1 MKKTDNKSIRAL
13 IVDDE
18 PPSIELLKVMLAEYG
33 DIEII
38 GSCTSGTEAGPM
50 IRTMRP
56 DVVFLD
62 IQMPGKKGFDVLQ
75 ELDHDNLPFVVFV
88 TAYDEYAVKAFESHA
103 VDYLLKPVD
112 YDRLR
117 VTVERVRDLVDQE
130 EEKSASAEVMT
141 FERTGRSRDYLQRIL
156 LRKSGKISILK
167 ITDVDVIEADGDY
180 LKFLVRD
187 RSYLMREKLGGL
199 EKSLDPAHFVRVH
212 RSTIVNISR
221 IKEMERTFNQDH
233 IITLL
238 DGKQIQLSRRYFDHV
253 MKVLR
258 SAPLSTPT

>member
-1 MKKTDNKSIRAL
+1 MKKESIRAV

-18 PPSIELLKVMLAEYG
+18 PPSVELLKVMLLDYA
-33 DIEII
+33 DIEIV
-38 GSCTSGTEAGPM
+38 GTCTSASDAVKM
-50 IRTMRP
+50 IKSQKP

-62 IQMPGKKGFDVLQ
+62 IQMPKKSGFDVLQ
-75 ELDHDNLPFVVFV
+75 QFGQEDNPIIVFV

-117 VTVERVRDLVDQE
+117 LTVERVRELIADQVE
-130 EEKSASAEVMT
+130 RNAAEEVMT
-141 FERTGRSRDYLQRIL
+141 FERAGRSRKYLQRVL

-167 ITDVDVIEADGDY
+167 ITDVDVIQAEGDY
-180 LKFLVRD
+180 LKLLVRD
-187 RSYLMREKLGGL
+187 KNYLMREKLGEV
-199 EKSLDPAHFVRVH
+199 EKSLDPSLFVRVH

-233 IITLL
+233 VVTLV
-238 DGKQIQLSRRYFDHV
+238 DGKQVHMSRRYFNHL
-253 MKVLR
+253 MKTLR
-258 SAPLSTPT
+258 TAPVS

>member
-1 MKKTDNKSIRAL
+1 MNKRRNTIRAL

-18 PPSIELLKVMLAEYG
+18 PPSVDLLKVMLEEY
-33 DIEII
+33 DDVEIVET
-38 GSCTSGTEAGPM
+38 CTSGSEAVAA
-50 IRTMRP
+50 IKSRKP
-56 DVVFLD
+56 DVAFLD
-62 IQMPGKKGFDVLQ
+62 IQMPKKSGFDVLQ
-75 ELDHDNLPFVVFV
+75 ELGQESLPYVVFV

-117 VTVERVRDLVDQE
+117 ISVDRIRELMKEQTERNPSE
-130 EEKSASAEVMT
+130 EVMT
-141 FERTGRSRDYLQRIL
+141 FEKGGRSREYLQRIL

-167 ITDVDVIEADGDY
+167 ITDVDVIQAEGDY

-187 RSYLMREKLGGL
+187 KSYLMREKLGDL
-199 EKSLDPAHFVRVH
+199 EKALNPGQFVRVH

-233 IITLL
+233 IITLH
-238 DGKQIQLSRRYFDHV
+238 DGKQIQMSRRYFNHV
-253 MKVLR
+253 TKALR
-258 SAPLSTPT
+258 SAPLAD